1 MRALLVAVAV
11 AVASFLPTTG
21 LAGTTGA
28 LVGTVRD
35 AGSGAPIAGATVIVA
50 SPAQHEQSVSDV
62 SGRFSFVSLA
72 PGVYV
77 VTVTREG
84 YEPQT
89 YPNAYVNAD
98 VSTAI
103 AILTFRPLRLI
114 GVIDYH
120 YPSIFQHRVT
130 SDFYVVTPA
139 TPFYSFDGHDI
150 YALHF
155 VPGLT
160 FGAGPVLS
168 R

>member
-1 MRALLVAVAV
+1 MKALLAVA
-11 AVASFLPTTG
+11 AFFSASFLPVAG
-21 LAGTTGA
+21 FSGTTGA

-35 AGSGAPIAGATVIVA
+35 AASGAPIAGATVIVA
-50 SPAQHEQSVSDV
+50 SPAQHEQS
-62 SGRFSFVSLA
+62 
-72 PGVYV
+72 VYV

-98 VSTAI
+98 ASTAI
-103 AILTFRPLRLI
+103 ALLTFRPLRLI

-130 SDFYVVTPA
+130 SDFYVVTPV

-160 FGAGPVLS
+160 FGAGLVLS